1 MRIWNDN
8 KKKEDNLEVFDTTTN
23 TYSVD
28 KKIDYFTVRSM
39 VIRSLEKLV
48 REALNRHMTS
58 INLHKIIDGIKE
70 DKEDIIIAANTS
82 NNLFDH
88 QDDDDTKLSASLLK
102 LKIRNTTE
110 YLNWHI
116 AILKRDNFKC
126 RMCSAS
132 IKDKKTL
139 RLEVHHA
146 KSFNDICKENNITT
160 IKQALTCKEI
170 WSLDNGIS
178 LCCGCHKT

>member
-1 MRIWNDN
+1 LRIWNDN

-48 REALNRHMTS
+48 REELNQHITS

-70 DKEDIIIAANTS
+70 DKEDIIIANTG

-110 YLNWHI
+110 YLNWRI
-116 AILKRDNFKC
+116 AILKRDNFKYRLC
-126 RMCSAS
+126 TAS
-132 IKDKKTL
+132 IKDNKTVVA
-139 RLEVHHA
+139 R
-146 KSFNDICKENNITT
+146 S
-160 IKQALTCKEI
+160 
-170 WSLDNGIS
+170 IS
-178 LCCGCHKT
+178 STVS